1 MKNAIQYEEQVE
13 LLLQE
18 NDQKV
23 DYGPGNTAPV
33 CALPAATAPSCDMF
47 EGGLGI

>member
-1 MKNAIQYEEQVE
+1 MKNAIQYEGQVE

-18 NDQKV
+18 NEQKV
-23 DYGPGNTAPV
+23 DHGPGNTGPV
-33 CALPAATAPSCDMF
+33 CALPATTPPSCDLF